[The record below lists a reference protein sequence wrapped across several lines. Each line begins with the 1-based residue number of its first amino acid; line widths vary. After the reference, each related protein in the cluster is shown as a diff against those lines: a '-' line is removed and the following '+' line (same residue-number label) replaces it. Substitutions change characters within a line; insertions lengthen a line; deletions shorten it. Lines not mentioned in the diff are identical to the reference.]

1 MAEENIIQSSGPTK
15 NPLKKAFSKYFR
27 ARYQNLQN
35 VYSNALYYAQM
46 PPAWITYYNAFVR
59 QWDEWTRGFVLSL
72 HRGDMFSVGLGY
84 TVCEIIKRECMK
96 GRFRFDGRNAGTN
109 KFMADWSKNTDFVN
123 VVSNGFFTANRLG
136 NAILRLNCV
145 EGKNEAYASCHGV
158 DKCYF
163 EINRRQQVVRA
174 RFVDYLT
181 SNTVDG
187 KQYFV
192 VEERIFIKDVPY
204 QKVTLGRM
212 TNVLNVNG
220 FEPLTTEELFRLNPL
235 IMSKFQDV
243 YGEIVPNR
251 WYKLPFKTLGCYNW
265 KNGATSTLGMPGYSD
280 STVHTALDILYSLDY
295 NWSMGQLD
303 LYWGRSRALIPEE
316 LGERIIYNTSGASI
330 AGTPTL
336 HSGMTN
342 GEMLAVLRERTPLGD
357 EDFFTQY
364 KNGNGLSDKPVQPV
378 ILQPDLRGQEHKYI
392 RDADLELLATKVG
405 LSAGTL
411 AAHLSH
417 GVGQKTATEVTQ
429 ESTTTDTTV
438 TDKRE
443 LAEFAINALIKDVLA
458 YYGVVGE
465 CDITWNQGGQNATQS
480 HKVLLEEYEAG
491 AIPIDELVKRL
502 HPELTTEEINVWCA
516 KLQARQN
523 MNASKGDLQ

>member
-1 MAEENIIQSSGPTK
+1 MAEENIMQSSGPTK
-15 NPLKKAFSKYFR
+15 NPLRKAFSKYFK

-46 PPAWITYYNAFVR
+46 PPAWLTYYNAFVR

-72 HRGDMFSVGLGY
+72 HKGDMFSVGLGY

-96 GRFRFDGRNAGTN
+96 GRFRFDGRNASTN
-109 KFMADWSKNTDFVN
+109 KFMADWSKQTDFVN
-123 VVSNGFFTANRLG
+123 VVSNGFFAANRLG
-136 NAILRLNCV
+136 NAILRLNHV
-145 EGKNEAYASCHGV
+145 QGGQEVYASCHGV

-163 EINRRQQVVRA
+163 EINRKQQITRA

-181 SNTVDG
+181 SNTVDDT
-187 KQYFV
+187 QYYA
-192 VEERIFIKDVPY
+192 VEERIFLNGVPY
-204 QKVTLGRM
+204 QKVNLGKC
-212 TNVLNVNG
+212 TNVMNVTG
-220 FEPLTTEELFRLNPL
+220 FETLTDNELLRLNPL
-235 IMSKFQDV
+235 IVSKFQDV
-243 YGEIVPNR
+243 YGKIIPGK

-280 STVHTALDILYSLDY
+280 STVHTALDVLYSLDY

-303 LYWGRSRALIPEE
+303 LYWGRSRALIPKEI
-316 LGERIIYNTSGASI
+316 GERVIYNAPN
-330 AGTPTL
+330 TPTI
-336 HSGMTN
+336 HSGLTD
-342 GEMLAVLRERTPLGD
+342 GEMLAVLRDESPLGD
-357 EDFFTQY
+357 DDFFTQY
-364 KNGNGLSDKPVQPV
+364 KEGNGISDKPVQPV
-378 ILQPDLRGQEHKYI
+378 VLQPDLRGQEHKYI

-458 YYGVVGE
+458 FYNVVGE
-465 CDITWNQGGQNATQS
+465 CDITWNQGGQNALQS
-480 HKVLLEEYEAG
+480 HKALLEEYSAG
-491 AIPIDELVKRL
+491 VIPVDELVKRM
-502 HPELTTEEINVWCA
+502 HPELTEEEINVWCS
-516 KLQARQN
+516 KLQVRQN
-523 MNASKGDLQ
+523 MGGGFG